1 MALRFKAM
9 LSLAVVAVVG
19 VDAAPA
25 AAQAYPT
32 KPIRW
37 IAPFPAGGPV
47 DAVARLLAPRLSD
60 AFKQSVVVDNRP
72 GGSGMIGIETG
83 VRATPDGYTMLI
95 VSSSYGASAAL
106 HQLPYHPVNDVT
118 PISLLGVSPHLAV
131 VHASVPV
138 ASVKELI
145 AYDKANPGKL
155 NYGSSGTGGSVHL
168 ATELFNQMAGTRM
181 THVPYKGQ
189 APAMNDLLGGQIQ
202 FFMASPLI
210 LIPHVKANR
219 LRALGVTGARRIAAL
234 PEVPAIGEIVTG
246 FESAAWQAVVG
257 PSALPKNIA
266 ARWNG
271 ELDRILKIAEVHAR
285 LSSDGMEII
294 GGPAE
299 RFLEVLKRDVAKWQR
314 VVKTGDIKASG

>member
-1 MALRFKAM
+1 MGPTLKATLALC
-9 LSLAVVAVVG
+9 VATFITLV
-19 VDAAPA
+19 AELA
-25 AAQAYPT
+25 AAQPYPV

-47 DAVARLLAPRLSD
+47 DAVARLLAPRLSE
-60 AFKQSVVVDNRP
+60 AFKQTVVVDNRP

-118 PISLLGVSPHLAV
+118 PISLLGASPHLAV
-131 VHASVPV
+131 VHVSVPV
-138 ASVKELI
+138 ASMKELI

-168 ATELFNQMAGTRM
+168 ATEFLNQLAGTRM

-210 LIPHVKANR
+210 LIPHAKAGR
-219 LRALGVTGARRIAAL
+219 LRALGVTSAKRIAAL
-234 PEVPAIGEIVTG
+234 PDVPAIGETVAG

-257 PSALPKNIA
+257 PSALPKDIA
-266 ARWNG
+266 ARWNS
-271 ELDRILKIAEVHAR
+271 ELDRILKMPEVHAR
-285 LSSDGMEII
+285 LTGDGMEVI
-294 GGPAE
+294 GGAAS

-314 VVKTGDIKASG
+314 VVKAGNIKVSG